1 MMPLE
6 TRIIA
11 DRSRVLSTNAE
22 TEVKIL
28 FKAWPSTDL
37 RDLKI
42 ESIDTAICLVFDC
55 SSSMLLEHKLETAIE
70 SANMIVDIVPE
81 SQKFSFIAFGSKIF
95 NLVDNVR
102 PTADAKESI
111 KSEIASLPSIAGGS
125 TNMGEAL
132 RDGIKVLRRSKSA
145 AKVLILLSDGAAD
158 FPEAAE
164 KAAEEAA
171 KDSIQVFA
179 VGIGAHYEAPAL
191 LKLVKFSNG
200 AVFGDADTT
209 KIKEKFNVL
218 INRVESFVITNAKL
232 DIMFHDAAQAGLA
245 YKASPEQAFL
255 GNTIPDATHTVHFNV
270 GNIERDKNYAFL
282 VITALPQWDVGP
294 FQVCSVKWTFDV
306 PSQELKNI
314 VQTSECVV
322 EYTKN
327 RKATEDINGEV
338 LEVFR
343 RANITQLAERFVEA
357 YKLHQN
363 EQCAKYLRILS
374 RRYDEIG
381 DVSSANHYKQVL
393 EDLLNKGEISN
404 EVLNATVVASTV
416 VSSGGELPS
425 VVDDSF

>member
-1 MMPLE
+1 MLALE
-6 TRIIA
+6 TKIVP
-11 DRSRVLSTNAE
+11 DRPRVLSTNAE

-28 FKAWPSTDL
+28 FNAWPSTEL
-37 RDLKI
+37 RSLKI
-42 ESIDTAICLVFDC
+42 DSIDTAICLVFDC
-55 SSSMLLEHKLETAIE
+55 SSSMLQEKKLETAIE

-95 NLVDNVR
+95 NLVDNVH

-111 KSEIASLPSIAGGS
+111 KGEIASLPSIAGGS
-125 TNMGEAL
+125 TNMGDAL
-132 RDGIKVLRRSKSA
+132 RDGIKVLRRSKSS

-164 KAAEEAA
+164 RAAEDAVKEN
-171 KDSIQVFA
+171 IQVFA
-179 VGIGAHYEAPAL
+179 VGIGTNYEAPAL
-191 LKLVKFSNG
+191 LKLVKFTNG
-200 AVFGDADTT
+200 AVFGDADAT
-209 KIKEKFNVL
+209 KIKETFNVL

-232 DIMFHDAAQAGLA
+232 DITFNAAVQAGLS
-245 YKASPEQAFL
+245 YKTSPEQAFL
-255 GNTIPDATHTVHFNV
+255 GNTVPDANHTVHFNV
-270 GNIERDKNYAFL
+270 GNIERDKSYSFL
-282 VITALPQWDVGP
+282 VITALPQWDARP
-294 FQVCSVKWTFDV
+294 FEVCSVKWTFDV
-306 PSQELKNI
+306 PPQGLKNV
-314 VQTSECVV
+314 VQESVCMV

-327 RKATEDINGEV
+327 RKDTEAVSGEV

-374 RRYDEIG
+374 RRYEEIG
-381 DVSSANHYKQVL
+381 DVSNANHYRQVL
-393 EDLLNKGEISN
+393 EDLLSSGQISN

-425 VVDDSF
+425 IVDDSF